1 MDLKWIITKPVVIRT
16 DILSRKEVLLPRTE
30 TIFTYND
37 ATNFIR
43 RTTENLIEQGLQ
55 LGEFCYLIH
64 EFITSKAGGSA
75 FTKPHFNRVKLI
87 PPGELW
93 KDYTS
98 ILTIHLKLPTT
109 EKIFIKRSDAST
121 TILMLI

>member
-43 RTTENLIEQGLQ
+43 RTTENLIEEGLQ
-55 LGEFCYLIH
+55 LGEFCYLID
-64 EFITSKAGGSA
+64 EFITSKAGALA
-75 FTKPHFNRVKLI
+75 FTKPHFNRVGIDSTWGIVEGLYFH
-87 PPGELW
+87 PHDSFE
-93 KDYTS
+93 
-98 ILTIHLKLPTT
+98 LPTT
-109 EKIFIKRSDAST
+109 EKY
-121 TILMLI
+121 L